1 MHEIQGGLEIRLFT
15 QLTTFLALLQTSTS
29 ICRVLHHFEGVEN
42 YRFSDMWVR
51 GGDRAQKN
59 VMGSTLSLPIVAQEE
74 LLGLTA
80 ASTLKVSGAVEW
92 GDQQSSCGEVDIWVA
107 QAGVEG
113 NWVQNLLVMRW
124 WPRFLCATWAQNRSE
139 LSIYPRRCKGI
150 TPSLNLKV
158 SSSNTNSYTVGVHCL

>member
-80 ASTLKVSGAVEW
+80 ASTLKVSGAVE
-92 GDQQSSCGEVDIWVA
+92 
-107 QAGVEG
+107 
-113 NWVQNLLVMRW
+113 
-124 WPRFLCATWAQNRSE
+124 
-139 LSIYPRRCKGI
+139 
-150 TPSLNLKV
+150 
-158 SSSNTNSYTVGVHCL
+158 